1 MHNVRNTYQF
11 ITITAIEVT
20 LHTVYMSSIEVNAYT
35 SDHIRTHQTCYYLKL
50 YAGETLSNMLG
61 TRLMSVST
69 LGAIKIHKKCTAH
82 GILSLSIIDIL
93 MAFAN
98 THSQMC
104 LLVLQACFT
113 TFVQSIASIAYAN
126 VIRDIHSDI

>member
-1 MHNVRNTYQF
+1 MYSTGSIAHKKTNTNEHIFNHNHHQLRNSAHCTCQALRLMH
-11 ITITAIEVT
+11 T
-20 LHTVYMSSIEVNAYT
+20 L
-35 SDHIRTHQTCYYLKL
+35 
-50 YAGETLSNMLG
+50 AGDTLSNMLG

-82 GILSLSIIDIL
+82 GILSLSIIDVL

-104 LLVLQACFT
+104 LLVL
-113 TFVQSIASIAYAN
+113 
-126 VIRDIHSDI
+126 